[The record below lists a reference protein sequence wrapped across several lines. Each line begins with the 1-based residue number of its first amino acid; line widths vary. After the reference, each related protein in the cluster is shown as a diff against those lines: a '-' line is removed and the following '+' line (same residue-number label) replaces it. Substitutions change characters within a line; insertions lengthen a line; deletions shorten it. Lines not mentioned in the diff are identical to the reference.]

1 MRPSYTGDVF
11 AYECAAD
18 DKTCNAS
25 HGSEARYSATPRTVV
40 WWREHTG
47 APHFPSVEH
56 IAKPS
61 PDALVWPKE
70 LQKDEFFRK

>member
-1 MRPSYTGDVF
+1 
-11 AYECAAD
+11 
-18 DKTCNAS
+18 
-25 HGSEARYSATPRTVV
+25 V

-70 LQKDEFFRK
+70 LQKDEFFRKQGKTPLPPPDDTPTLPREYR